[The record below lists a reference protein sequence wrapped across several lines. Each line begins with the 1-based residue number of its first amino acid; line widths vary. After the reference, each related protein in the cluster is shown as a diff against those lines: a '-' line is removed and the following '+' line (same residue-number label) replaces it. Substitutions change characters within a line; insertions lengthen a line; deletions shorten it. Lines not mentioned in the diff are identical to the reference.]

1 MAIDE
6 SELEQWLRTWA
17 EREVPG
23 AAFLVHE
30 SEPGTWTAS
39 IGGEGAE
46 HGVHHFSAT
55 GPTRIAA
62 LEHLKALADRH
73 QL

>member
-1 MAIDE
+1 MVIDE
-6 SELEQWLRTWA
+6 AELEQWLVAWA
-17 EREVPG
+17 AREVPG
-23 AAFLVHE
+23 AVLRVHE

-39 IGGEGAE
+39 IGGEGHE
-46 HGVHHFSAT
+46 HGAHHFSMT

-62 LEHLKALADRH
+62 LEHLKAQCDRH

>member
-6 SELEQWLRTWA
+6 AELEQWLVKWA
-17 EREVPG
+17 AREAPG
-23 AAFLVHE
+23 AAFVVHE

-39 IGGEGAE
+39 IGGEGLE
-46 HGVHHFSAT
+46 HGTHHFSMT

-62 LEHLKALADRH
+62 LEHLRALVDPDD
-73 QL
+73 L

>member
-6 SELEQWLRTWA
+6 TELEQWLVAWA
-17 EREVPG
+17 ARETPG
-23 AAFLVHE
+23 SAFRVHE

-39 IGGEGAE
+39 IGGEGE
-46 HGVHHFSAT
+46 VHGVHHYSVT

-62 LEHLKALADRH
+62 LEHLKALVDRH
-73 QL
+73 RL